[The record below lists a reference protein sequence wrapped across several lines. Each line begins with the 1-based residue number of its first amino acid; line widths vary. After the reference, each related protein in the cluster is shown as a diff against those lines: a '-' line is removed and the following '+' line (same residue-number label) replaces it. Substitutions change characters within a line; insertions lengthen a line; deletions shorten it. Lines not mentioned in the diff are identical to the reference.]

1 MAIKW
6 LLKQSWVEI
15 VFQNNFYFII
25 FFYFLKFIFD
35 VSASKQFKN
44 IKKFYLKQ
52 KNQNVL
58 ETRFSHIQKHTLNK
72 THQSKARRMETT

>member
-15 VFQNNFYFII
+15 MFQNNFYFII

-52 KNQNVL
+52 KSQNVL
-58 ETRFSHIQKHTLNK
+58 ETRFNHIQKHTLNK